1 MADPTR
7 AEAKDE
13 VNAKVKFREK
23 FRPFAPSVPRERA
36 SEYFDLPVGE
46 SPFMLLVVP
55 VKPEKR
61 SLIPAVTHV
70 DGTARLQT
78 VGRETHPLFHRLLV
92 EFGRRSGVPVLLN
105 TSFNVRGEPIVC
117 TPRDALSCYFR
128 TGLDA
133 LVIGPFVVTEKPQA
147 LIDRFSQENV
157 PFLFRDTELHDQV
170 PVD

>member
-1 MADPTR
+1 MLRRRSARGWKKARYGPERLVKR
-7 AEAKDE
+7 AWCEGWGI
-13 VNAKVKFREK
+13 
-23 FRPFAPSVPRERA
+23 PFT
-36 SEYFDLPVGE
+36 E
-46 SPFMLLVVP
+46 SMLMEVP

-78 VGRETHPLFHRLLV
+78 VDRDTHPLYHRLLV
-92 EFGRRSGVPVLLN
+92 AFGKRSGVPVLLN

-117 TPRDALSCYFR
+117 TPSDALSCYFR

-133 LVIGPFVVTEKPQA
+133 LVIGPFILTEKPEA
-147 LIDRFSQENV
+147 LVERFSRENV
-157 PFLFRDTELHDQV
+157 AFLTRDTELHDQV